1 MWSFSTVCV
10 KRISLSRRDAQR
22 LGGGHPGLFAQLVQ
36 QLQPVLLLLL
46 ARALRTLSQ
55 NLKGLGGGDHDAGGL
70 VPRLAP
76 VLLQG
81 VEGHGGVGV
90 DEVVV
95 LLINAADHGLGLR
108 VVAEIASEP
117 LLQLL
122 PHPVADL
129 IGPGGGQLGHVVLH
143 LLVILGQRQQEPLQV
158 AGDQDVHGGRD
169 GVVEGA
175 VAVIAAGAG

>member
-1 MWSFSTVCV
+1 M
-10 KRISLSRRDAQR
+10 
-22 LGGGHPGLFAQLVQ
+22 
-36 QLQPVLLLLL
+36 
-46 ARALRTLSQ
+46 
-55 NLKGLGGGDHDAGGL
+55 
-70 VPRLAP
+70 
-76 VLLQG
+76 
-81 VEGHGGVGV
+81 GV

-175 VAVIAAGAG
+175 VAVIAAGADEVSEHIVAVGGADQPVDRDPISLA

>member
-1 MWSFSTVCV
+1 MPAAWG
-10 KRISLSRRDAQR
+10 RASRS
-22 LGGGHPGLFAQLVQ
+22 FAQLVQ

-46 ARALRTLSQ
+46 AQGAEDAVAELEGT
-55 NLKGLGGGDHDAGGL
+55 GGGDHDAGGL

-95 LLINAADHGLGLR
+95 LLIDAADHGLGLR

-158 AGDQDVHGGRD
+158 AGDQDIHRRRRGQDKFTVS
-169 GVVEGA
+169 
-175 VAVIAAGAG
+175 VILTGTEEII